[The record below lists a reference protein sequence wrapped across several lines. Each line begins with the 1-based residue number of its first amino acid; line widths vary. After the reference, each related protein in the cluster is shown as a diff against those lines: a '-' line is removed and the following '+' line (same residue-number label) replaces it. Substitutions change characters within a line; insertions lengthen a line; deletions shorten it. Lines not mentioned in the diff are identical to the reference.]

1 MKRYSKNSSQGVDSL
16 VTLRFTMDAKG
27 DVGSMKT
34 VKEVSQLAGISIRTL
49 RYYDE
54 VGLLK
59 PTQVSEAGY
68 RLYDD
73 KALERLQEIMFFK
86 EMEIPLEQIKQ
97 IVEDPTLDR
106 QEVLLLQKG
115 ILEKKRNRLNG
126 LIELIEDVSR
136 GVNTMSFEAFSEEDI
151 SRIVEHTLSH
161 IKPELLQQFTEKY
174 GGLEAIREEMSRE
187 LKDPETEAHLI
198 KLYGGKEKAITVS
211 LSGTGSMDEITKYQ
225 KETDE
230 IYRQFAEAMKFKDEA
245 QKKDAVRRL
254 AESSKAMWHIEN
266 TRYYLLRLAE
276 TFGQN
281 GALIKATDEQYGE
294 GVVQY
299 MVEAIRE
306 YYGVE

>member
-1 MKRYSKNSSQGVDSL
+1 
-16 VTLRFTMDAKG
+16 
-27 DVGSMKT
+27 
-34 VKEVSQLAGISIRTL
+34 
-49 RYYDE
+49 
-54 VGLLK
+54 
-59 PTQVSEAGY
+59 
-68 RLYDD
+68 
-73 KALERLQEIMFFK
+73 
-86 EMEIPLEQIKQ
+86 
-97 IVEDPTLDR
+97 
-106 QEVLLLQKG
+106 
-115 ILEKKRNRLNG
+115 
-126 LIELIEDVSR
+126 
-136 GVNTMSFEAFSEEDI
+136 
-151 SRIVEHTLSH
+151 
-161 IKPELLQQFTEKY
+161 
-174 GGLEAIREEMSRE
+174 MSRE
-187 LKDPETEAHLI
+187 LKDPETEAQLI

-281 GALIKATDEQYGE
+281 GAFIKATDEQYGE